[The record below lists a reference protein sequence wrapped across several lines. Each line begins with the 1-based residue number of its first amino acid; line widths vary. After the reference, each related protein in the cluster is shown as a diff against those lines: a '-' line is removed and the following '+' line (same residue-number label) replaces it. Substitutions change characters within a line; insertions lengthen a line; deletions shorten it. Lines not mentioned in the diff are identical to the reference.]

1 MLLLKAVVNARRSI
15 CRMPVGIPGFG
26 GFLWKSAFEVMV
38 DYYRAGLL
46 SPSYVALRVVV
57 LEESPSSLS
66 RPG

>member
-1 MLLLKAVVNARRSI
+1 
-15 CRMPVGIPGFG
+15 MPVGIPGFG